1 MTLKTAR
8 LANLLL
14 ASLLVGNEVGG
25 RTVVHPALDAL
36 PAPAQ
41 IAAEREVYRRYGR
54 VMPIAMNLA
63 TFSALPV
70 LSRIP
75 DRRSPAFRWTL
86 SGLACF
92 VAMLAVTLAGNLPIN
107 RRILTFPP
115 DGSPAQFR
123 ALRRRWD
130 RLHTVRVALDVAG
143 LSFLCLGALSR
154 PEAAPSPSPVRTVS
168 KESRPWIRS

>member
-36 PAPAQ
+36 PNPAQ
-41 IAAEREVYRRYGR
+41 IAAEQEIYRRYGR
-54 VMPIAMNLA
+54 VMPVVMNLA
-63 TFSALPV
+63 TFSSLPV

-86 SGLACF
+86 SGFACF
-92 VAMLAVTLAGNLPIN
+92 LAMLAVTLVGNVPIN
-107 RRILTFPP
+107 RRILDFGTDDPP
-115 DGSPAQFR
+115 TAFR

-130 RLHTVRVALDVAG
+130 RFHTVRVVLDVAG
-143 LSFLCLGALSR
+143 LISLCLGALSR
-154 PEAAPSPSPVRTVS
+154 SDAAP
-168 KESRPWIRS
+168 IR